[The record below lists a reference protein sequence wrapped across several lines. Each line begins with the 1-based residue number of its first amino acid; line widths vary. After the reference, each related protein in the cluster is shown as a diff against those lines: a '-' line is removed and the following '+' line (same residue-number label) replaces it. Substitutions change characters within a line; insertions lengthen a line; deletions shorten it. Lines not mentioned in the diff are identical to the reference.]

1 MDSFLRINVEI
12 KSFSED
18 LDLGWCINVL
28 ASTGC
33 ITTLVSKCPNLKK
46 LFLTAHRQTS
56 DADIESIALLGTYL
70 YSIGICLANFANIL
84 SKISFT
90 KFVRPHYSASGS
102 TLFASL
108 LLFKFLFKSI
118 LSSILSFF

>member
-1 MDSFLRINVEI
+1 MSTQYSRAQYSCTSRSVWVDSFLRINVEI

-70 YSIGICLANFANIL
+70 YSISRYL
-84 SKISFT
+84 S
-90 KFVRPHYSASGS
+90 R
-102 TLFASL
+102 
-108 LLFKFLFKSI
+108 
-118 LSSILSFF
+118 

>member
-56 DADIESIALLGTYL
+56 DTDIESIALLGTYL
-70 YSIGICLANFANIL
+70 LGLML
-84 SKISFT
+84 
-90 KFVRPHYSASGS
+90 
-102 TLFASL
+102 
-108 LLFKFLFKSI
+108 KFLNQDTSI
-118 LSSILSFF
+118 IVGAELWWDVLSNM